1 MGIIDDDGTTT
12 NEKMISDGEP
22 YHGGQTFNAEDDP
35 QRPSSRMDT
44 DDINNKSSLPPPLSS
59 SGIGCHDDRST
70 IPPSDGRLRSSSSS
84 SSHQPDAP
92 LPGLVI
98 SHGSVEKRSSS
109 TNSLTA
115 IYEAIRSFNS
125 TTGSRDDARMKKGKC
140 RNQDAYFVVSR
151 EGLTLV
157 GVFDG
162 HGGTRASSSSAGAGG
177 DGGGGLQQQQLSH
190 YLASVVPDV
199 FYETL
204 SKLIPGEVNVSTLS
218 APVSSEADDGYGLYT
233 KTDKGCLRRDDDDKD
248 PSPPPSPPPAI
259 IAALSCTLRI
269 CEERA
274 ITSADVDTANG
285 GSTATLVCI
294 DEASAL
300 VRERIDERQR
310 IVSCGG
316 VIYKNKAVGVAVTN
330 IAITRSLGDTVMR
343 SDGVE
348 GRDSDFDADLV
359 KFAKKKGCTGLIASP
374 EWYVWSPRREHGG
387 LYWAATNTPVQLL
400 GIPAC
405 HHIIT
410 ASTESFPSRSSGSDD
425 SPLASSTRDIYV
437 MVASDGL
444 WDIIS
449 PKTVEDKIRSLGPSP
464 TPPQVDHLIKSS
476 CIPSAPHDD
485 TTWVLLRIPIQT
497 STAGK
502 DNNDNNEEDG
512 EDPFDT
518 SAIRQHWTSHSSPI
532 NRPAT
537 LSTLDAL
544 FTPQDGD
551 QEEEEE
557 QLLTWS
563 QTDRGRSISSPDGFR
578 RGGRGKHHLPPPPP
592 STVPAASSLDQLFA
606 PLGGRLSSGSVA
618 PPPPPAAATQQR
630 NISRWGRLKH
640 LRDHRHH

>member
-1 MGIIDDDGTTT
+1 MGIIDDATT
-12 NEKMISDGEP
+12 NKKNKMMSDQP
-22 YHGGQTFNAEDDP
+22 YHGHTFNADDDP
-35 QRPSSRMDT
+35 QRQSSRTDT
-44 DDINNKSSLPPPLSS
+44 NDINNESPPPLSS
-59 SGIGCHDDRST
+59 SSGIGHVAVLSSKVDVPDG
-70 IPPSDGRLRSSSSS
+70 DGRLRSSSTP
-84 SSHQPDAP
+84 HQPDAT
-92 LPGLVI
+92 LPSLVM

-115 IYEAIRSFNS
+115 IYEVIRSFNS

-151 EGLTLV
+151 DGLTLV

-162 HGGTRASSSSAGAGG
+162 HGGTPSSSSG
-177 DGGGGLQQQQLSH
+177 DGGGLQQQQQLSH

-218 APVSSEADDGYGLYT
+218 APASSEADDGYGLYS
-233 KTDKGCLRRDDDDKD
+233 KTDKGCLRRDDDKD
-248 PSPPPSPPPAI
+248 SSPRPPTI

-285 GSTATLVCI
+285 GSTLPS
-294 DEASAL
+294 AS
-300 VRERIDERQR
+300 I
-310 IVSCGG
+310 S
-316 VIYKNKAVGVAVTN
+316 T
-330 IAITRSLGDTVMR
+330 AILPSRYGDSGLHRRSLG
-343 SDGVE
+343 SNGVE
-348 GRDSDFDADLV
+348 GRDSNFDADLV

-374 EWYVWSPRREHGG
+374 EWYVWCPRREHGG
-387 LYWAATNTPVQLL
+387 LYWAATNAPVQLL
-400 GIPAC
+400 GIPTS
-405 HHIIT
+405 HHIIS
-410 ASTESFPSRSSGSDD
+410 ASTDSFPSGFDD
-425 SPLASSTRDIYV
+425 TPLASTTTSSSREIYV

-449 PKTVEDKIRSLGPSP
+449 PKTMEDKIRSLGPSP
-464 TPPQVDHLIKSS
+464 TPTQVDHLVKSS
-476 CIPSAPHDD
+476 CIPNAPHDD

-497 STAGK
+497 STAVAAGK
-502 DNNDNNEEDG
+502 GDYNNNEEDG

-518 SAIRQHWTSHSSPI
+518 SAVRQHWTSHSSPI

-551 QEEEEE
+551 EDE
-557 QLLTWS
+557 QQQQFLAGS

-578 RGGRGKHHLPPPPP
+578 RGGRGRKHLPPPP
-592 STVPAASSLDQLFA
+592 STLPAGSSLDQLFA
-606 PLGGRLSSGSVA
+606 PLGERLSSTSVA
-618 PPPPPAAATQQR
+618 PPPPPAATQQR
-630 NISRWGRLKH
+630 SSSRWGRLKH
-640 LRDHRHH
+640 LRDPRHH

>member
-59 SGIGCHDDRST
+59 SGIGS
-70 IPPSDGRLRSSSSS
+70 ISVVVVVVYGRLRSSSSS

-285 GSTATLVCI
+285 GSTLPSASISTATLPSRYG
-294 DEASAL
+294 DSGL
-300 VRERIDERQR
+300 HR
-310 IVSCGG
+310 
-316 VIYKNKAVGVAVTN
+316 
-330 IAITRSLGDTVMR
+330 RSLGPRDTVMR

-563 QTDRGRSISSPDGFR
+563 QTDRGRRPR
-578 RGGRGKHHLPPPPP
+578 K
-592 STVPAASSLDQLFA
+592 ASS
-606 PLGGRLSSGSVA
+606 
-618 PPPPPAAATQQR
+618 AAAAAINSTSGFLAR
-630 NISRWGRLKH
+630 PAICTTWGEAVVG
-640 LRDHRHH
+640 